1 MNTINIDTPV
11 ITKNRIEY
19 KYTIEGEWKKFF
31 KEEHFGVEYNCEI
44 DNTPESIT
52 IIPLLSNVLPI
63 AWLCD
68 ATINIK
74 ECDKSFYESIPEV
87 KKGFI
92 NMYPE
97 FNFKGKIN
105 PEKIIDNT
113 KVQNKGSLVFFSGG
127 VDAFD
132 TLLRHMDE
140 KPILCTVWGA
150 DVKTND
156 EKGWS
161 NVEKGI
167 MEVSNEYN
175 LDYVVVK
182 SNLRECFD
190 NIELCNL
197 IKPIIDNWWYYFQQA
212 IGMIG
217 LAAPIDYLKE
227 IGKNY
232 FASSYTEQNKGK
244 HFHCGSDITIESNL
258 EMCNSKT
265 VHDGYDFD
273 RQTKVH
279 NIVEYCK
286 ESNKKAKLRVCWK
299 SIANGENCCN
309 CEKCCRTM
317 LGLYAE
323 GVDPKDYGFNYTI
336 EDLKNVKHC
345 DGLYNENDIFRYYR
359 PIQIAMKN
367 NIKIE
372 QLPDQLKWFYN
383 LDLDRLEK
391 RHTINAIKR
400 KIKKI
405 TNKIK
410 RLK

>member
-1 MNTINIDTPV
+1 
-11 ITKNRIEY
+11 
-19 KYTIEGEWKKFF
+19 
-31 KEEHFGVEYNCEI
+31 
-44 DNTPESIT
+44 
-52 IIPLLSNVLPI
+52 
-63 AWLCD
+63 
-68 ATINIK
+68 
-74 ECDKSFYESIPEV
+74 
-87 KKGFI
+87 
-92 NMYPE
+92 
-97 FNFKGKIN
+97 
-105 PEKIIDNT
+105 
-113 KVQNKGSLVFFSGG
+113 
-127 VDAFD
+127 
-132 TLLRHMDE
+132 
-140 KPILCTVWGA
+140 
-150 DVKTND
+150 
-156 EKGWS
+156 
-161 NVEKGI
+161 
-167 MEVSNEYN
+167 
-175 LDYVVVK
+175 
-182 SNLRECFD
+182 
-190 NIELCNL
+190 
-197 IKPIIDNWWYYFQQA
+197 
-212 IGMIG
+212 MIG

-279 NIVEYCK
+279 NIEEYCK